1 MTELMHDAKKPVT
14 IVSPVEVGIGESQV
28 LVVTEIP
35 LRPQARRI
43 LEIFREVE
51 VTNCKPIKDKVIING
66 ELRKTILF
74 LPDCPGPVGGIGS
87 GSKRPPS
94 GSGTAC
100 GDTANQCR
108 VSFSDVKAACVN
120 APFAMFIEVPG
131 STEGDIC
138 IIEEARVEGSKE
150 EELQIRDDGSFEAL
164 LEKTVI
170 LVKAK
175 VARQKQIPV
184 RPEWP

>member
-1 MTELMHDAKKPVT
+1 MTELMHESKRPVT

-35 LRPQARRI
+35 LRPSARRI

-51 VTNCKPIKDKVIING
+51 VTNCKAVKNKVIING
-66 ELRKTILF
+66 ELRKTILY
-74 LPDCPGPVGGIGS
+74 LTGGS
-87 GSKRPPS
+87 GSGGGSGRPPGNAV
-94 GSGTAC
+94 GSGHAGGHCHVNTC
-100 GDTANQCR
+100 
-108 VSFSDVKAACVN
+108 DVKAACVT

-131 STEGDIC
+131 SQEGDMC
-138 IIEEARVEGSKE
+138 IIEKAKVEGSKE
-150 EELQIRDDGSFEAL
+150 EELQVASDGAFGAL

-170 LVKAK
+170 LVQAK